1 MLPSQHYSD
10 GEDETDQIAE
20 ERWEDGLSESI
31 SSDDEAVQLELHAR
45 IKLKG
50 ECRTVKRLMSLE
62 FSSTTILAWFKLSHS
77 FFFASTSQSADHLF
91 PRFASRMALLAFFIE
106 RERNFSQSG
115 WFPSTSCCDRESNSW
130 QSSCTSQRNHN
141 SAHFTDRATAA
152 ASATV
157 SWCIKWLEHDVYS
170 FCFE

>member
-20 ERWEDGLSESI
+20 ERREDGLSDGI

-62 FSSTTILAWFKLSHS
+62 FSSTTILAWFKLSYS
-77 FFFASTSQSADHLF
+77 FSFAFTSQSADHLF
-91 PRFASRMALLAFFIE
+91 PCFASRMAHFSLKE
-106 RERNFSQSG
+106 RG
-115 WFPSTSCCDRESNSW
+115 IFPNAATGNQTYVSRVANHRETRMLYRLSYLN
-130 QSSCTSQRNHN
+130 RGKVHPYL
-141 SAHFTDRATAA
+141 
-152 ASATV
+152 TV
-157 SWCIKWLEHDVYS
+157 SHLIKFFVTLE
-170 FCFE
+170 